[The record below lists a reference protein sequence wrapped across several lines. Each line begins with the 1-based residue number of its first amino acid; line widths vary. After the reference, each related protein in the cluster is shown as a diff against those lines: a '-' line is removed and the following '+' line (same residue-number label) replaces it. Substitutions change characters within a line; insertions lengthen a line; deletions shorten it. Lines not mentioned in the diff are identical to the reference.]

1 MSRRTE
7 LVKSLLTDEEFLAI
21 FKELKDSQL
30 SGIEHSSP
38 EDAQSREIFYN
49 RIQAINEIMGYLES
63 LASDSKIKDA
73 RIKIL

>member
-1 MSRRTE
+1 MSRRAD

-21 FKELKDSQL
+21 FKELKDNQL
-30 SGIEHSSP
+30 AGIENSRP
-38 EDAQSREIFYN
+38 EDSQDREHFYN

-63 LASDSKIKDA
+63 VASDSKIKDA

>member
-1 MSRRTE
+1 MSRRAD

-21 FKELKDSQL
+21 FKELKDNQL
-30 SGIEHSSP
+30 AGIENSRP
-38 EDAQSREIFYN
+38 EDSQAREHFYN

-63 LASDSKIKDA
+63 VASDSKIKDA